1 MNSEQCELDSVLRSE
16 IGLNKLQFN
25 KKSIIDSDVNDI
37 FHVQETQMSLTR
49 HLLMYNNEP
58 SGKTQRSFCI

>member
-37 FHVQETQMSLTR
+37 FHVQETQ
-49 HLLMYNNEP
+49 
-58 SGKTQRSFCI
+58 

>member
-37 FHVQETQMSLTR
+37 FHVQETQTSLTR
-49 HLLMYNNEP
+49 HLLKYRNEP
-58 SGKTQRSFCI
+58 SGNT